1 VPLPVKLATSLLKD
15 VDGVIDLN
23 VPVNGTL
30 DDPKFRIGPIVWQ
43 IIKNILVKAVTAPF
57 RLLGSL
63 FKGAEE
69 AQFVQFAP
77 GEATLDPAAAEQ
89 MSALAKGLAQKPEIK
104 LDVPIGVVEELDRPA
119 LVDQVVAAEI
129 SAATREIKR
138 IKHDD
143 EAPPSLDTLE
153 PKERIA
159 VLTTVIEKLTG
170 AAPQIAPPPQAPE
183 GTSRKEARAME
194 QAATLE
200 ALEEQ
205 ARAAVQVDPLALQRL
220 GQARGEA
227 IQSGLL
233 AGGELPPDRVF
244 LARNDKV
251 TAQDGKVRFELGI
264 K

>member
-1 VPLPVKLATSLLKD
+1 
-15 VDGVIDLN
+15 
-23 VPVNGTL
+23 
-30 DDPKFRIGPIVWQ
+30 
-43 IIKNILVKAVTAPF
+43 
-57 RLLGSL
+57 
-63 FKGAEE
+63 
-69 AQFVQFAP
+69 
-77 GEATLDPAAAEQ
+77 
-89 MSALAKGLAQKPEIK
+89 
-104 LDVPIGVVEELDRPA
+104 
-119 LVDQVVAAEI
+119 
-129 SAATREIKR
+129 
-138 IKHDD
+138 
-143 EAPPSLDTLE
+143 
-153 PKERIA
+153 
-159 VLTTVIEKLTG
+159 
-170 AAPQIAPPPQAPE
+170 
-183 GTSRKEARAME
+183 ME